1 MNQMAV
7 NAKMPRNSRM
17 PHPRNKNKGDSSD
30 NESPKA
36 SPAPKRQTRKPTS
49 TMPKRKTRPDEDD
62 SDVDSRGNI
71 RGLIDYD
78 YGSDS
83 GYGSTTEEEIE
94 QWRRQLMSSPE
105 KKSVTTSA
113 AKKKMKMTS
122 RPRYNLRSRGRPNK
136 TSRKKDSSS
145 EETSDSAFELDS
157 SEEEEEEEE
166 VDTTE
171 EEEEEEDEEEDL
183 EDDEEDNSVI
193 RIIVGGS
200 EEQSDAL
207 VPKRHNMKKEP
218 ESVKKFVKLITA
230 PSEDNTIDTQI
241 DQFKS
246 LDELHQQQILRTLE
260 SRPATADVKN
270 SLMFKILQMQ
280 LQPEVQSYVLAK
292 YKTLQAMDPSAGEYF
307 KVRNWLDKVTAMP
320 FGTYK
325 EMPVRLDDG
334 QEQCSSFME
343 RARKYLDEAVYGQQ
357 EAKIQVLQFIA
368 TKIANPE
375 SRGLSLL
382 LVGPAGVGKTSLI
395 KGGIAKALDWPFQ
408 FISLGGETDASTY
421 TGHQLVYEGS
431 HAGKIV
437 NSLIQAKS
445 MSMVMMFDEV
455 DKISTTPKGEEIQNM
470 LIHLTDPV
478 QNSDFEDK
486 YLANIPI
493 DLSKAMFVFSANDES
508 KIDRILLDRM
518 VVVRLKGYDKKEK
531 LQIAE
536 QYVLPGA
543 LKEVNLTEKVKI
555 GREVIEH
562 IIEHHAG
569 DGSGVREL
577 KRCIEQMAQK
587 LNMLRMYNHKDL
599 PFHIPDFSLPFI
611 VKKEHADLFLKKTQ
625 AEEHKPPFGMYC

>member
-1 MNQMAV
+1 
-7 NAKMPRNSRM
+7 MPRNSRM
-17 PHPRNKNKGDSSD
+17 PHPRSKNKGDSSD

-36 SPAPKRQTRKPTS
+36 SASRSEVAPKRGAHKPTR
-49 TMPKRKTRPDEDD
+49 TMPKRKTRPEDDDD

-94 QWRRQLMSSPE
+94 QWRRQLIGSPE
-105 KKSVTTSA
+105 QKKKKTAT
-113 AKKKMKMTS
+113 KKMKMAP
-122 RPRYNLRSRGRPNK
+122 RPHYNLRSRGK
-136 TSRKKDSSS
+136 TSRKKESSS
-145 EETSDSAFELDS
+145 EETTEEDSAFELDS

-166 VDTTE
+166 SVTTE
-171 EEEEEEDEEEDL
+171 DEDEDTAAEDEDEEES
-183 EDDEEDNSVI
+183 SVI
-193 RIIVGGS
+193 RIIVGSG
-200 EEQSDAL
+200 EEQSDAM

-218 ESVKKFVKLITA
+218 EAVKKFVQLITA

-246 LDELHQQQILRTLE
+246 LDETHQQQILRTLE

-270 SLMFKILQMQ
+270 SLMFKILQMR

-325 EMPVRLDDG
+325 EMPVKLEDG
-334 QEQCSSFME
+334 HEGCGLFME

-437 NSLIQAKS
+437 NSLIHAKS

-555 GREVIEH
+555 SREVIEH
-562 IIEHHAG
+562 VIENHAG
-569 DGSGVREL
+569 DGAGVREL

-625 AEEHKPPFGMYC
+625 AEEHKPPYGMYC

>member
-1 MNQMAV
+1 
-7 NAKMPRNSRM
+7 M
-17 PHPRNKNKGDSSD
+17 PHPRSKNKGDSSD
-30 NESPKA
+30 NESPN
-36 SPAPKRQTRKPTS
+36 PKRQTRKPTS
-49 TMPKRKTRPDEDD
+49 TMPKRKTRPEDDD

-71 RGLIDYD
+71 RGLIDYK
-78 YGSDS
+78 YGSDEE
-83 GYGSTTEEEIE
+83 YGSTTEEEIE
-94 QWRRQLMSSPE
+94 EWRRQLIGSPT
-105 KKSVTTSA
+105 KKKIAAPPV
-113 AKKKMKMTS
+113 AKKKMKMSS
-122 RPRYNLRSRGRPNK
+122 RPRYNLRSRPGK
-136 TSRKKDSSS
+136 TSRKESSS
-145 EETSDSAFELDS
+145 EESSDSAFELDS
-157 SEEEEEEEE
+157 TEEEEEEEAVSTEEEEEEEE
-166 VDTTE
+166 DDADDE
-171 EEEEEEDEEEDL
+171 DEDEDEEES
-183 EDDEEDNSVI
+183 SVI
-193 RIIVGGS
+193 RIIVGGG

-218 ESVKKFVKLITA
+218 EAVKKFVKLITA

-246 LDELHQQQILRTLE
+246 LDEGHQQQILRTLE

-270 SLMFKILQMQ
+270 SLMFKILQMK
-280 LQPEVQSYVLAK
+280 LQPDVQSYVLAK

-307 KVRNWLDKVTAMP
+307 KVRNWLEKVTAMP
-320 FGTYK
+320 FGICK
-325 EMPVRLDDG
+325 EMPVKLDDG
-334 QEQCSSFME
+334 QEQCGTFME

-493 DLSKAMFVFSANDES
+493 DLSKAMFVFSANDEG

-562 IIEHHAG
+562 IIENHAG
-569 DGSGVREL
+569 EASGVREL

>member
-1 MNQMAV
+1 MPHNPR
-7 NAKMPRNSRM
+7 MPR
-17 PHPRNKNKGDSSD
+17 KNKRDSSD
-30 NESPKA
+30 NESPKSSPPA
-36 SPAPKRQTRKPTS
+36 PAPAPAPKRQPRKTTS
-49 TMPKRKTRPDEDD
+49 TMPKRKTRPTDDDD
-62 SDVDSRGNI
+62 SDVDSHGNV
-71 RGLIDYD
+71 RGLIDYE
-78 YGSDS
+78 YGSNDE
-83 GYGSTTEEEIE
+83 YGSTTEEEIE
-94 QWRRQLMSSPE
+94 EWRRQLLGSPPKKKEATTTATSS
-105 KKSVTTSA
+105 S
-113 AKKKMKMTS
+113 AKKKMKMI
-122 RPRYNLRSRGRPNK
+122 PAKGYNLRSRGRPGL
-136 TSRKKDSSS
+136 TSRKMKAQESSS
-145 EETSDSAFELDS
+145 EEVDSSSAFEADT
-157 SEEEEEEEE
+157 SEEEEEE
-166 VDTTE
+166 VATS
-171 EEEEEEDEEEDL
+171 EEEDEAEST
-183 EDDEEDNSVI
+183 DEEGNSVI
-193 RIIVGGS
+193 RIIVGGAG

-246 LDELHQQQILRTLE
+246 LDDGHQQQIIRTLE
-260 SRPATADVKN
+260 ARPATSDVKN
-270 SLMFKILQMQ
+270 SLMFKILQMR

-307 KVRNWLDKVTAMP
+307 KVRNWLEKVTAMP
-320 FGTYK
+320 FGMYK

-334 QEQCSSFME
+334 HDSCGVFMD

-470 LIHLTDPV
+470 LIHLTDPI

-518 VVVRLKGYDKKEK
+518 VIVRLKGYDKKEK

-543 LKEVNLTEKVKI
+543 LKEVNLAEKVKI
-555 GREVIEH
+555 SRDVLEY
-562 IIEHHAG
+562 IIENHAG
-569 DGSGVREL
+569 ESSGVREL

-599 PFHIPDFSLPFI
+599 PFHIPNFSLPFI

-625 AEEHKPPFGMYC
+625 AEDHKPPYGMYC

>member
-1 MNQMAV
+1 
-7 NAKMPRNSRM
+7 
-17 PHPRNKNKGDSSD
+17 
-30 NESPKA
+30 
-36 SPAPKRQTRKPTS
+36 
-49 TMPKRKTRPDEDD
+49 MPKRKTRPEDDD

-94 QWRRQLMSSPE
+94 QWRRQLMGSPE
-105 KKSVTTSA
+105 KKLA
-113 AKKKMKMTS
+113 AAATKKKMKMTA
-122 RPRYNLRSRGRPNK
+122 RPRYNLRSRPGK
-136 TSRKKDSSS
+136 TSRKKESSP
-145 EETSDSAFELDS
+145 EETSDSAFELESTEED
-157 SEEEEEEEE
+157 EEEAI
-166 VDTTE
+166 TTE
-171 EEEEEEDEEEDL
+171 EEEEEEEDNTDEEE
-183 EDDEEDNSVI
+183 EDEEESSVI
-193 RIIVGGS
+193 RIIVGAGG

-218 ESVKKFVKLITA
+218 EAVKKFVKLITA

-246 LDELHQQQILRTLE
+246 LDQGHQEQILRTLE
-260 SRPATADVKN
+260 ARPATADVKN
-270 SLMFKILQMQ
+270 SLMFKILQMR

-307 KVRNWLDKVTAMP
+307 KVRNWLEKVTAMP
-320 FGTYK
+320 FGLYK

-334 QEQCSSFME
+334 QEQCGTFME

-555 GREVIEH
+555 GREIIEH

-625 AEEHKPPFGMYC
+625 AEEHKPPYGMYC

>member
-1 MNQMAV
+1 
-7 NAKMPRNSRM
+7 M
-17 PHPRNKNKGDSSD
+17 PHPRSKNKGDSSD

-36 SPAPKRQTRKPTS
+36 SPAPKRHARKPTS
-49 TMPKRKTRPDEDD
+49 TMPKRKTRPEDDD

-94 QWRRQLMSSPE
+94 QWRRQLMGSPE
-105 KKSVTTSA
+105 KKAVPASA
-113 AKKKMKMTS
+113 AKKKMKMGR
-122 RPRYNLRSRGRPNK
+122 RPRYNLRSRGK
-136 TSRKKDSSS
+136 TSRKKESSS
-145 EETSDSAFELDS
+145 EDTSDSAFELES
-157 SEEEEEEEE
+157 TEEEEEEA
-166 VDTTE
+166 VTTE
-171 EEEEEEDEEEDL
+171 DEEEEDEEEGEEVATD
-183 EDDEEDNSVI
+183 DDEEEESSVI
-193 RIIVGGS
+193 RIIVGGG

-207 VPKRHNMKKEP
+207 IPKRHNMKKEP
-218 ESVKKFVKLITA
+218 EAVKKFVKLITA

-246 LDELHQQQILRTLE
+246 LDETHQQQILRTLE

-270 SLMFKILQMQ
+270 SLMFKILQMR

-334 QEQCSSFME
+334 QESCSTFME

-555 GREVIEH
+555 SREVIEH
-562 IIEHHAG
+562 VIENHAG
-569 DGSGVREL
+569 DGAGVREL

>member
-1 MNQMAV
+1 
-7 NAKMPRNSRM
+7 MPHNPRM
-17 PHPRNKNKGDSSD
+17 PHPRNKNKSDLSD
-30 NESPKA
+30 NESPKT
-36 SPAPKRQTRKPTS
+36 SPAPKRRAHKATS
-49 TMPKRKTRPDEDD
+49 AMPKRKTRPEDDD

-83 GYGSTTEEEIE
+83 GYGTTTEEEIE
-94 QWRRQLMSSPE
+94 EWRRQLAGSPE
-105 KKSVTTSA
+105 TKKKPA
-113 AKKKMKMTS
+113 AASSKKMKMAP
-122 RPRYNLRSRGRPNK
+122 RPRYNLRSRPRL
-136 TSRKKDSSS
+136 TSSKKKVESS
-145 EETSDSAFELDS
+145 EEETSAFEP
-157 SEEEEEEEE
+157 EEEEEEEE
-166 VDTTE
+166 ESVTTE
-171 EEEEEEDEEEDL
+171 EDDDDDD
-183 EDDEEDNSVI
+183 DDESESEENSVI
-193 RIIVGGS
+193 RIIVGGGD
-200 EEQSDAL
+200 EQSDAL
-207 VPKRHNMKKEP
+207 IPKRHNMKKEP

-246 LDELHQQQILRTLE
+246 LDETHQQQILRTLE
-260 SRPATADVKN
+260 ARPATADVKN
-270 SLMFKILQMQ
+270 SLMFKILQMR
-280 LQPEVQSYVLAK
+280 LQPDVQSYVLAK
-292 YKTLQAMDPSAGEYF
+292 YKTLQGMDPSAGEYF
-307 KVRNWLDKVTAMP
+307 KIRNWLEKVTAMP
-320 FGTYK
+320 FGISK
-325 EMPVRLDDG
+325 EMPVRLEDG
-334 QEQCSSFME
+334 QEGCGQFME

-478 QNSDFEDK
+478 QNADFEDK

-625 AEEHKPPFGMYC
+625 AEEHKPPYGMYC

>member
-1 MNQMAV
+1 
-7 NAKMPRNSRM
+7 MPHNPRM
-17 PHPRNKNKGDSSD
+17 PHPRNKNKGDLSD

-36 SPAPKRQTRKPTS
+36 SSPPHKAAPKRPARKATS
-49 TMPKRKTRPDEDD
+49 TMPKRKTRPEDDD

-71 RGLIDYD
+71 NGLIDYE

-83 GYGSTTEEEIE
+83 GYGTNTEEEIE
-94 QWRRQLMSSPE
+94 EWRRQLAGSPE
-105 KKSVTTSA
+105 QRKGPETKKKSSVTA
-113 AKKKMKMTS
+113 PKKMKMAP
-122 RPRYNLRSRGRPNK
+122 RGRYNLRSRTRPSK
-136 TSRKKDSSS
+136 QVESST
-145 EETSDSAFELDS
+145 EEESAFEPDT
-157 SEEEEEEEE
+157 SEEEEEEA
-166 VDTTE
+166 VTTE
-171 EEEEEEDEEEDL
+171 EEVEEEDEETT
-183 EDDEEDNSVI
+183 DEEENSVI

-218 ESVKKFVKLITA
+218 EAVKKFVTLITA

-246 LDELHQQQILRTLE
+246 LDETHQQQILRTLE
-260 SRPATADVKN
+260 ARPATSDVKN
-270 SLMFKILQMQ
+270 SLMFKILQMR
-280 LQPEVQSYVLAK
+280 LQPDVQSYVLAK
-292 YKTLQAMDPSAGEYF
+292 YKTLQGMDPSAGEYF
-307 KVRNWLDKVTAMP
+307 KIRNWLEKVTAMP
-320 FGTYK
+320 FGICK
-325 EMPVRLDDG
+325 EMPVKLEDG
-334 QEQCSSFME
+334 HEGCGQFME
-343 RARKYLDEAVYGQQ
+343 RARKYLDDAVYGQQ

-555 GREVIEH
+555 SREVIEH
-562 IIEHHAG
+562 VIENHAG

-625 AEEHKPPFGMYC
+625 AEEHKPPYGMYC